1 MSEKFFLIDGS
12 SFLFRAFFG
21 VPLRFRT
28 DGTPV
33 NAVYGFCNMLLTL
46 IEEKQH
52 GRYAVILDSG
62 GKTFRHDLYSD
73 YKANRPPLPEEI
85 KPQFDIMKEAIEAFG
100 IPALSKKGFEADDLL
115 ATYAKQADQNGYILE
130 IISSDKDL
138 MQLISPNVFMY
149 DTMKNKIYK
158 EKDVFEKQGV
168 FPTQMIDFQA
178 IVGDSSDNVPGVKG
192 VGKVGASKLLAEYK
206 TLDGIYENIEKI
218 TKKAMKEKLI
228 RDKDTAYLSKKLVT
242 LDQDV
247 PEIPNI
253 DFIKPAEI
261 NLQKLGE
268 FFEKNQFY
276 RLHTRLDSF
285 TRNTKEDYIILKTKN
300 QQELFLQRIFDAGEV
315 GIIVSDFTIALSV
328 TEQVGIITFGENTD
342 LFSEKKE
349 ATPPE
354 FFYDLLENRMVKKVV
369 KNLKSFSKK
378 FPKIKKAVCL
388 ETMNYVVFGAGE
400 NKNKTSIKAELFS
413 SKHSKENFE
422 AKQLLKEYQRV
433 KGFLEDDKVASE
445 LYNKI
450 DFPLIEILENMEK
463 NGITIDQNL
472 LEKIGNNLGSKI
484 EKLDEEILKT
494 IPENVNLDSPKQLG
508 IFLFEDLKLEYSG
521 KKTASG
527 QYSTD
532 SSKLKNYKDSHEVI
546 SLLLERREYVKLKS
560 TYVEGLKKTI
570 QNDGKIHTTFEQN
583 YVNTGRLSSRNPNL
597 QNIPIRTEIGK
608 EFRKIFIPQ
617 QSWDLIASDY
627 SQIELRVMAHLAGV
641 KNLVSAFKNDRDIH
655 TETAG
660 KIFGIS
666 QDQVSKSQRR
676 KAKIINFSIIY
687 GATHYGLAESLQVD
701 LATAKSFMTAYFS
714 LFPEIKKY
722 AIEKYEEAK
731 DRGFVQTLFG
741 RKCFVAQSQ
750 HDENFAKRVAINA
763 PVQGTSAD
771 IMRLAMVNVY
781 KKLKQ
786 ENLETRMLLQIH
798 DEIILESPKNETEK
812 VLKILKETMENV
824 VELSVPLKID
834 SNVGI
839 NWNEAH

>member
-1 MSEKFFLIDGS
+1 MTEKFFLIDGS

-28 DGTPV
+28 DGVPV
-33 NAVYGFCNMLLTL
+33 NAVYGFCNMLLSL

-62 GKTFRHDLYSD
+62 GKTFRHDLYPD

-115 ATYAKQADQNGYILE
+115 ATYAKQADQNGQTLE

-168 FPTQMIDFQA
+168 FPAQMIDFQA
-178 IVGDSSDNVPGVKG
+178 IVGDASDNVPGVKG

-228 RDKDTAYLSKKLVT
+228 RDKESAYLSKKLVT

-285 TRNTKEDYIILKTKN
+285 TKNTKEDYIILKTKN

-328 TEQVGIITFGENTD
+328 AEQVGIITFGENTD

-349 ATPPE
+349 AIPPE
-354 FFYDLLENRMVKKVV
+354 FFYDLLENGMVKKIV
-369 KNLKSFSKK
+369 KDLKSFFKR

-388 ETMNYVVFGAGE
+388 ETMNYVVFGSGE
-400 NKNKTSIKAELFS
+400 NKNNTTTKAELFS

-422 AKQLLKEYQRV
+422 VKQLLKQYQRV
-433 KGFLEDDKVASE
+433 KGFLEDDNVASE

-450 DFPLIEILENMEK
+450 DFPLIYVLDNMEK

-472 LEKIGNNLGSKI
+472 LEKIGNNLVSKI
-484 EKLDEEILKT
+484 EKLDEKILKT

-508 IFLFEDLKLEYSG
+508 IFLFEDLKLEYFG

-546 SLLLERREYVKLKS
+546 PLLLERREYVKLKS
-560 TYVEGLKKTI
+560 TYVDGLKKTI
-570 QNDGKIHTTFEQN
+570 QSDGKIHTTFEQN

-617 QSWDLIASDY
+617 QGWDLIASDY
-627 SQIELRVMAHLAGV
+627 SQIELRVIAHLAGV
-641 KNLVSAFKNDRDIH
+641 KNLISAFKNDRDIH

-687 GATHYGLAESLQVD
+687 GATHYGLAENLQVD
-701 LATAKSFMTAYFS
+701 LATAKSFMTAYFEV
-714 LFPEIKKY
+714 FPEIKKY

-741 RKCFVAQSQ
+741 RKCFVVQSQ
-750 HDENFAKRVAINA
+750 HDENFAKRVAVNA

>member
-21 VPLRFRT
+21 IPLRFRT

-33 NAVYGFCNMLLTL
+33 NAIYGFCSMLLTL

-52 GRYAVILDSG
+52 GRYAVILDHG
-62 GKTFRHDLYSD
+62 GKNFRHDLYSD
-73 YKANRPPLPEEI
+73 YKAHRPPAPPEI
-85 KPQFDIMKEAIEAFG
+85 IPQFAIMKEAIEAFG

-115 ATYAKQADQNGYILE
+115 ATYAKQADQNGQILE

-149 DTMKNKIYK
+149 DTMKNIIYK
-158 EKDVFEKQGV
+158 EKEVFEKQGV
-168 FPTQMIDFQA
+168 FPSQMIDFQA
-178 IVGDSSDNVPGVKG
+178 IVGDASDNVPGVKG

-228 RDKDTAYLSKKLVT
+228 RDKEMAYLSKKLVT

-261 NLQKLGE
+261 NLKKLGD

-276 RLHTRLDSF
+276 RLHTRLESL
-285 TRNTKEDYIILKTKN
+285 TRNKKSENYAILKTKN

-315 GIIVSDFTIALSV
+315 GIIVSDFTITLSV
-328 TEQVGIITFGENTD
+328 SDQVGIITFGKNTD
-342 LFSEKKE
+342 LFSEEKE
-349 ATPPE
+349 LTPPE
-354 FFYDLLENRMVKKVV
+354 FFYDLLENGMVKKIV
-369 KNLKSFSKK
+369 KDLKSFSKN

-388 ETMNYVVFGAGE
+388 ETMNYVVFGTGNKE
-400 NKNKTSIKAELFS
+400 KNKLKTELFTS
-413 SKHSKENFE
+413 EYSKEIFE
-422 AKQLLKEYQRV
+422 AKQMLKEHQRLTEFI
-433 KGFLEDDKVASE
+433 KDDNQASV

-450 DFPLIEILENMEK
+450 DFPLIGVLSEMEK
-463 NGITIDQNL
+463 NGITIDQDL
-472 LEKIGNNLGSKI
+472 LNQIGNNLSKKI
-484 EKLDEEILKT
+484 KNLDERILQI

-508 IFLFEDLKLEYSG
+508 TFLFEDLKLKYSG

-532 SSKLKNYKDSHEVI
+532 SSKLKNYIDSHEVI

-560 TYVEGLKKTI
+560 TYVEGLKNSI
-570 QNDGKIHTTFEQN
+570 ESDGKIHTTFEQN
-583 YVNTGRLSSRNPNL
+583 YVNTGRLSSHNPNL

-617 QSWDLIASDY
+617 KGWDLIASDY
-627 SQIELRVMAHLAGV
+627 SQIELRVIAHLAGV
-641 KNLVSAFKNDRDIH
+641 KNLIEAFKNNRDIH
-655 TETAG
+655 TETAR
-660 KIFGIS
+660 KIFEINNN
-666 QDQVSKSQRR
+666 DVSKSQRR
-676 KAKIINFSIIY
+676 KAKIINFSIVY
-687 GATHYGLAESLQVD
+687 GATPYGLSDNLGVD
-701 LATAKSFMTAYFS
+701 LETAKSFMNAYFD
-714 LFPEIKKY
+714 LYPEIKRY
-722 AIEKYEEAK
+722 SIERYEEAK
-731 DRGFVQTLFG
+731 ERGFVRTLFG
-741 RKCFVAQSQ
+741 RKCFVQQSK
-750 HDENFAKRVAINA
+750 HDENFAKRVATNA

-771 IMRLAMVNVY
+771 IMRFAMVKVFE
-781 KKLKQ
+781 KLKK
-786 ENLETRMLLQIH
+786 ENYQTRMLLQIH

-812 VLKILKETMENV
+812 VLKFLKEIMENI

-834 SNVGI
+834 SNVGR
-839 NWNEAH
+839 NWHEAH